1 MAQFYATTALGLV
14 DALENELITLGFKI
28 ERKIS
33 SGVFFETNWE
43 GCYRANLQSRI
54 ASRILKPLI
63 DFPAYN
69 GEDLYHNVKKHDFTK
84 YITPD
89 QILKN

>member
-33 SGVFFETNWE
+33 SGVFSKLTGKAATEPIFSPELLL
-43 GCYRANLQSRI
+43 G
-54 ASRILKPLI
+54 
-63 DFPAYN
+63 F
-69 GEDLYHNVKKHDFTK
+69 
-84 YITPD
+84 
-89 QILKN
+89 